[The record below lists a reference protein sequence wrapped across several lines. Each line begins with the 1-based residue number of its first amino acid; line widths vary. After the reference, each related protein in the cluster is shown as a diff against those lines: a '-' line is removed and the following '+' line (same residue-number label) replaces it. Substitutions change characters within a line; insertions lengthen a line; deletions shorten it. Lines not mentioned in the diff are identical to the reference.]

1 MPLNRTYVGM
11 YPSGGL
17 ILTSAYHEDTRGTDM
32 PSILITG
39 VSSGIGKA
47 ATARFA
53 GVGWRVTGTVRDP
66 ESEKAGAFP
75 AGVRLM
81 ALDLSEPA
89 SIDRL
94 AAAVLADLGGAPDVL
109 LNNAGMLLFKSVEDT
124 TQEEF
129 RRVFQ
134 VNVFGQVQLIT
145 AFLPAM
151 RERGSGLI
159 ANVTSLGGRLTF
171 PFFGAYNS
179 SKHALEG
186 ISEGLWHELR
196 PFGIRVKA
204 IEPGYVDTPI
214 YKKAGVSVAGV
225 DQGSPAYRR
234 WMSAMLLF
242 EKRISRRTSPEAA
255 AEEVWKAVNDPSDRL
270 RYPIAAYARPL
281 VAARRLVGD
290 LAVMKVMHGRWMGG
304 K

>member
-1 MPLNRTYVGM
+1 
-11 YPSGGL
+11 
-17 ILTSAYHEDTRGTDM
+17 M

-47 ATARFA
+47 AAARFA
-53 GVGWRVTGTVRDP
+53 GVSWRVIGTVRDP
-66 ESEKAGAFP
+66 EREQAGATP
-75 AGVRLM
+75 AGVRLK
-81 ALDLSEPA
+81 ALDLNEPA

-94 AAAVLADLGGAPDVL
+94 AAEVLADLGGAPDVL

-134 VNVFGQVQLIT
+134 VNVFGQVQLID

-171 PFFGAYNS
+171 PFFAAYNS

-186 ISEGLWHELR
+186 ISEGLWHELK

-214 YKKAGVSVAGV
+214 YKKAGVNVAGA
-225 DQGSPAYRR
+225 DLGSPAYQRS
-234 WMSAMLLF
+234 MSAMLRF
-242 EKRISRRTSPEAA
+242 EKGITKRTSPEAA

-281 VAARRLVGD
+281 IAARRLAGD
-290 LAVMKVMHGRWMGG
+290 MTVMKVMHERWMGG